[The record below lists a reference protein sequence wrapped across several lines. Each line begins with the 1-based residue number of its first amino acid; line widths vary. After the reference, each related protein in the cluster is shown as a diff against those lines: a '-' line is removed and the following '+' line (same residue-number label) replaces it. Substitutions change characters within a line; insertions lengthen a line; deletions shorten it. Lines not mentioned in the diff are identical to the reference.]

1 MLEAVYLFNKLLI
14 IVLLYAR
21 LRDTEVNRSYRTCPW
36 SSHDPG
42 GEQDRQVRRPRHL
55 SELWHWGR
63 GAGGGSWGVQDRAS
77 CLPTSGV
84 TPHGSQTTV
93 PRGKTET
100 VEAIMVRDTGPAGNV
115 T

>member
-1 MLEAVYLFNKLLI
+1 MIQGESKTDKLGDRGI
-14 IVLLYAR
+14 SVSYA
-21 LRDTEVNRSYRTCPW
+21 L
-36 SSHDPG
+36 
-42 GEQDRQVRRPRHL
+42 GE
-55 SELWHWGR
+55 